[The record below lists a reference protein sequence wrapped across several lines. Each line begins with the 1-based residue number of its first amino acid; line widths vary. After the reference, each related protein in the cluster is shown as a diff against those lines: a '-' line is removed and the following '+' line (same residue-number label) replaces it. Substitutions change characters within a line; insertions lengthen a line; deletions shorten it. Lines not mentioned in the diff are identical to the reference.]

1 MEELFM
7 TKTQVNFQ
15 IFDEDKN
22 GKLYETENS
31 KKIDIKAIR
40 PAQFG
45 ALMRVLNKTFKELKE
60 NKEFTA
66 TVSAMFGKFQEGF
79 DFEDLLRDEDFNLF
93 NALDAIGYLLETV
106 PERLYEIIG
115 IASNIPVKHLEQQEM
130 DVFFDIVEAILE
142 VNDMEKLVDR
152 IKVVWNRLGKTFKLP
167 QMDQATGPKVAK

>member
-22 GKLYETENS
+22 GNLYETENS
-31 KKIDIKAIR
+31 KKIDIKAIK

-66 TVSAMFGKFQEGF
+66 TVSAMFEKFQEGF
-79 DFEDLLRDEDFNLF
+79 DFEDLLRDDDFNLF
-93 NALDAIGYLLETV
+93 SALDAIGYLLETV

-115 IASNIPVKHLEQQEM
+115 IASNIPVKHLEQQDM

-167 QMDQATGPKVAK
+167 QVDQATGPKVAK